1 MLTMKITSLSKQ
13 LSFILQVAISFSCMS
28 TLCDYSFDIIDGLP
42 ITLQSLLMVW
52 FALIFGLRVGL
63 TAVLLYLLAGGL
75 GLGVF
80 SGGASGWAHF
90 SSSTGGFLLA
100 FPIGTLIAGKASDWL
115 KSHENPQKYIFLS
128 SAFILL
134 LSQTTILLM
143 GLYWLNSVSQ
153 NPLSLD
159 KAIHIFGPGLLVKT
173 AIGTMAYVVALRI
186 FYRHYKQ
193 LS

>member
-1 MLTMKITSLSKQ
+1 
-13 LSFILQVAISFSCMS
+13 MS
-28 TLCDYSFDIIDGLP
+28 TLGDYSFDIIDGLP
-42 ITLQSLLMVW
+42 VTLQSLLMVW
-52 FALIFGLRVGL
+52 FALIFGMRVGL
-63 TAVLLYLLAGGL
+63 TAVLLYLLSGGL

-90 SSSTGGFLLA
+90 SGSTGGFLLA
-100 FPIGTLIAGKASDWL
+100 FPIGALIAGKASDWL
-115 KSHENPQKYIFLS
+115 KSRENPQKYIFFS
-128 SAFILL
+128 SALILL

-153 NPLSLD
+153 DPLSLD
-159 KAIHIFGPGLLVKT
+159 KAIQIFGPGLLVKT

>member
-28 TLCDYSFDIIDGLP
+28 TLGDYSFDIIDGLP

-100 FPIGTLIAGKASDWL
+100 FPIGALIAGKASDWL
-115 KSHENPQKYIFLS
+115 KSLENPQKYIFLS

>member
-1 MLTMKITSLSKQ
+1 MLTMKTTSLSKQ
-13 LSFILQVAISFSCMS
+13 LSFIIQVAISFTCMS
-28 TLCDYSFDIIDGLP
+28 TLGDYSFDIIDGLP
-42 ITLQSLLMVW
+42 VTLQSLLMVW
-52 FALIFGLRVGL
+52 FALIFGMRVGL
-63 TAVLLYLLAGGL
+63 TAVLLYLLSGGL

-90 SSSTGGFLLA
+90 SGSTGGFLLA
-100 FPIGTLIAGKASDWL
+100 FPIGALIAGKASDWL
-115 KSHENPQKYIFLS
+115 KSRENPQKYIFFS
-128 SAFILL
+128 SALILL

-153 NPLSLD
+153 DPLSLD
-159 KAIHIFGPGLLVKT
+159 KAIQIFGPGLLVKT